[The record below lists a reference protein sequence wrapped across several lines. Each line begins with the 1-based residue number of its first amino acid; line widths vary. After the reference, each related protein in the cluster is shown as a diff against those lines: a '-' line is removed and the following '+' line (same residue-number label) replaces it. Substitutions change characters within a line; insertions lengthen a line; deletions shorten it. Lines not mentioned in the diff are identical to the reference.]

1 MSDTTVIKKP
11 SDAKPASARKAYSES
26 AVREAYYKLLKEFH
40 DPDKTLNLVSRSCH
54 LAVADIQRIVQGH
67 PAPPPPQDR
76 KEAPPKD
83 DTKLIAPEPAAML
96 AFKHFTMHNPTLN
109 ATILVAVHGQ
119 AIEAGQAL
127 TANGFATLPIF
138 DQQNE
143 FQRAIV
149 LYVSRVLEVK
159 ADEGCFGAKN
169 VQVEGAEEK
178 VGRASSRGLPL
189 DHEIFEPFVAPLREA
204 LAAVQPSASL
214 HFLSLPP
221 LDLERLARKSNTV
234 VLERM
239 PAPNEQPVE
248 LVTDKFLRARSRD
261 LVFVDWVAKR
271 WPQGG
276 PLDEVIAATA
286 YAEWLIALLSYTRYS
301 SHTLEGK
308 RMLTR
313 LACVCATRA
322 QRWSPSTRLRHA
334 LAAAERWTEEPTEEN
349 RAAAE
354 VVKKELSGPPPEGEK
369 PPEGPGAYAWQAAME
384 STLRAVSC
392 AGATDPSRISSH
404 CSRAAA
410 AAVMAASFAATA
422 KEDSTWIDMMRS
434 RTAPDE
440 SAEQTELCNAIRAV
454 IYKK

>member
-11 SDAKPASARKAYSES
+11 STAKPASARKKYSDS
-26 AVREAYYKLLKEFH
+26 AVREAYYKLLKDFH
-40 DPDKTLNLVSRSCH
+40 DPEKTLNLVSRSCH
-54 LAVADIQRIVQGH
+54 LAVADIQRIVQGL
-67 PAPPPPQDR
+67 PAPPPPQD
-76 KEAPPKD
+76 KKDPPPQT
-83 DTKLIAPEPAAML
+83 DTKLISPEPAAML
-96 AFKHFTMHNPTLN
+96 AFKHFAMHDPPVN
-109 ATILVAVHGQ
+109 ATILVAIHGP
-119 AIEAGQAL
+119 AVEASQAL
-127 TANGFATLPIF
+127 ASNGYAMLPIF

-159 ADEGCFGAKN
+159 AEEGCFGAKN

-189 DHEIFEPFVAPLREA
+189 DHEIFEPYVAPLREA
-204 LAAVQPSASL
+204 LAAGQPGASL
-214 HFLSLPP
+214 HFISLPP
-221 LDLERLARKSNTV
+221 LDLERLARRSNTV
-234 VLERM
+234 VLERA

-248 LVTDKFLRARSRD
+248 LVTDKFLKARSRD

-276 PLDEVIAATA
+276 KLDEVIAETA

-334 LAAAERWTEEPTEEN
+334 LAAAERWTEDPTEEH

-354 VVKKELSGPPPEGEK
+354 QVKKDLGGPPPKGEK

-410 AAVMAASFAATA
+410 AAVMAASFAANA
-422 KEDSTWIDMMRS
+422 KKDSTWIEMMTS
-434 RTAPDE
+434 RTAADE
-440 SAEQTELCNAIRAV
+440 SAEQHELCNAIRAV